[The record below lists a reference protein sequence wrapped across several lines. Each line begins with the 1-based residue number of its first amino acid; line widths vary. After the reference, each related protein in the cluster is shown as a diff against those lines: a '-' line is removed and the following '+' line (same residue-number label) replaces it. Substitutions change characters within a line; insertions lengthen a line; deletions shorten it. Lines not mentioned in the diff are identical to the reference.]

1 MKYSDELNKDI
12 KKEFDADLEIPES
25 LSRNNMV
32 KLLKEKGTQ
41 EKKTKIKIL
50 PKVLS
55 AAAMIAIIAAT
66 TLTIG
71 LQSNFVPVT
80 DNDVKEETTQTLTTQ
95 SAVKPETEE
104 EESVIVTT
112 TEAQKNENLT
122 KDNLPKPVLKVAK
135 SKEDLENHFLKF
147 YAEDKIEAYVD
158 IAINTVGDFIYFS
171 SDKSA
176 DSAVEEAY
184 GAVMDNMAPT
194 MAATSSAVTA
204 APQASQSTNRGE
216 GTPHG
221 TTNVQVADVDEG
233 DIIKNDGKYLYIVN
247 SDISTG
253 NNRLTIVNAQTM
265 LKVYQGS
272 IMPKEEDQ
280 YMNIR
285 DIYVNGDIL
294 TAVCNYSRKT
304 YAVTYDITQRHAP
317 KEMRRVE
324 QDGTYTSSR
333 MVDGILYLVT
343 DYRVSGSSAEE
354 VKENAI
360 PSVNC
365 DCIPYSCCYIV
376 DEESTSYVV
385 LSAFDTKEKD
395 SEVSSISVLGNGFNV
410 YSTADT
416 LYVYSYAYDD
426 KEAME
431 YTEIYSFS
439 IDGTDLKHKA
449 TGTVPGSTVNQYS
462 FDDYKGYLRVATT
475 RYDYRKNIDISS
487 VYILNSKLEKVGEV
501 FDLAD
506 DEQVKAVRFMGDTGY
521 VVTFRNT
528 DPLFILD
535 LSDPTNPTV
544 TGELKIPGYS
554 SYIHPIGDNYLVGV
568 GYNGTDEAVD
578 SDSVKVSVFDVSD
591 KTNPVETDTFVIK
604 KAYSLV
610 NSNPKAFFWYSERN
624 LVGIPVS
631 FYNNGNNTV
640 KSIQTLEIKD
650 GKVVS
655 DLGYIHYN
663 NSSQATYGTY
673 SSSSS
678 YVFVNYWYSDLFRG
692 TYIGNKLYTIDDFD
706 VIEHDLDSGEETRR
720 CVIGSREMKKQ
731 VDVNGNVV
739 ATTSPPSDIVLM
751 ETTSVTVQ

>member
-12 KKEFDADLEIPES
+12 KKEFDAGIEMPES
-25 LSRNNMV
+25 LSRNNIV

-50 PKVLS
+50 PKALS
-55 AAAMIAIIAAT
+55 AAAMIAIVVAAT
-66 TLTIG
+66 VTIG
-71 LQSNFVPVT
+71 LRSNFVPVT
-80 DNDVKEETTQTLTTQ
+80 NGEETTQALTTTQ
-95 SAVKPETEE
+95 AAVKPEAEQENEE
-104 EESVIVTT
+104 TNVTV
-112 TEAQKNENLT
+112 QKNENLT
-122 KDNLPKPVLKVAK
+122 VDDLPKPVLKTAK

-147 YAEDKIEAYVD
+147 YAEDKIDDYVEG
-158 IAINTVGDFIYFS
+158 IFYTMGAFIDFS
-171 SDKSA
+171 SDKTA
-176 DSAVEEAY
+176 DSAVEENHS
-184 GAVMDNMAPT
+184 AVIDNMAPT
-194 MAATSSAVTA
+194 MAATTA
-204 APQASQSTNRGE
+204 AAQSSSNSGFRGDA
-216 GTPHG
+216 PFG

-253 NNRLTIVNAQTM
+253 NNRLTIVNAETM

-272 IMPKEEDQ
+272 VMPEEENE
-280 YMNIR
+280 YMHIE

-294 TAVCNYSRKT
+294 TAVCRHSRET
-304 YAVTYDITQRHAP
+304 YAVIYDISQRHAP
-317 KEMRRVE
+317 KEIRRTN
-324 QDGTYTSSR
+324 QDGTYISSR

-343 DYRVSGSSAEE
+343 EYTVRGSSAEE

-360 PSVNC
+360 PSVDGKDMPC
-365 DCIPYSCCYIV
+365 DCCYIV
-376 DEESTSYVV
+376 DEDSTSYIV
-385 LSAFDTKEKD
+385 LSAFDTKNKD
-395 SEVSSISVLGNGFNV
+395 SEVSSISVLGSGFDV

-416 LYVYSYAYDD
+416 LYVYSYAYREKD
-426 KEAME
+426 AME
-431 YTEIYSFS
+431 YTEVYSFS

-449 TGTVPGSTVNQYS
+449 TGSIPGSTVNQYS
-462 FDDYKGYLRVATT
+462 FDEYKGYLRVATT
-475 RYDYRKNIDISS
+475 RYDYRNNIDISS
-487 VYILNSKLEKVGEV
+487 VYILDSKLEKVGEV

-535 LSDPTNPTV
+535 LSDPANPTV

-554 SYIHPIGDNYLVGV
+554 AYIHPIGDNYLVGI

-591 KTNPVETDTFVIK
+591 KTKPVETDTFVIK
-604 KAYSLV
+604 KATSLV

-631 FYNNGNNTV
+631 FNSGV

-650 GKVVS
+650 GKIVS
-655 DLGYIHYN
+655 DLGYIHYGET
-663 NSSQATYGTY
+663 AERAYGAY
-673 SSSSS
+673 SSSS
-678 YVFVNYWYSDLFRG
+678 YAFYDCFWYSDLFRG
-692 TYIGNKLYTIDDFD
+692 TYIGSKLYTIDDFD
-706 VIEHDLDSGEETRR
+706 VIEHDLDSGKATRS
-720 CVIGSREMKKQ
+720 CVIGSREIKQ
-731 VDVNGNVV
+731 TVSSDTV
-739 ATTSPPSDIVLM
+739 TTTPPGDIVLM

>member
-12 KKEFDADLEIPES
+12 KREFDTEVPMPES
-25 LSRNNMV
+25 LSKNNIV
-32 KLLKEKGTQ
+32 KLLKENGTQ

-50 PKVLS
+50 PKILS
-55 AAAMIAIIAAT
+55 AAAMVAVIAVSAAA
-66 TLTIG
+66 IG
-71 LQSNFVPVT
+71 LHSNFVPVT
-80 DNDVKEETTQTLTTQ
+80 EDTVTEETATQTLTTQ
-95 SAVKPETEE
+95 AAVNSETNEE
-104 EESVIVTT
+104 VKENVTA
-112 TEAQKNENLT
+112 TEVQKNENLT
-122 KDNLPKPVLKVAK
+122 KDNLPKPVVKVAK
-135 SKEDLENHFLKF
+135 SKEDIEKLFLKF
-147 YAEDKIEAYVD
+147 YAEDKIDDYVD
-158 IAINTVGDFIYFS
+158 VVFNAVGDFIYFS
-171 SDKSA
+171 SDKTA
-176 DSAVEEAY
+176 DSAVMEDA
-184 GAVMDNMAPT
+184 APT
-194 MAATSSAVTA
+194 MAVTSAAAVTA
-204 APQASQSTNRGE
+204 APQASQSGNRGE
-216 GTPHG
+216 TPHG

-247 SDISTG
+247 RDMG
-253 NNRLTIVNAQTM
+253 AANNKLTIVNAETM
-265 LKVYQGS
+265 LKVYEGS
-272 IMPKEEDQ
+272 VMPEEENE

-317 KEMRRVE
+317 KETRRVD

-343 DYRVSGSSAEE
+343 DYTVRGSSAEE
-354 VKENAI
+354 VKKNAI
-360 PSVNC
+360 PSVDC

-376 DEESTSYVV
+376 DEDSTSYIV

-416 LYVYSYAYDD
+416 LYVYSYAYDE

-431 YTEIYSFS
+431 YTQIYSFS

-449 TGTVPGSTVNQYS
+449 TGAVPGSTVNQYS
-462 FDDYKGYLRVATT
+462 FDEYNGYLRVATT

-535 LSDPTNPTV
+535 LSDPANPTV

-554 SYIHPIGDNYLVGV
+554 SYIHPIGNGYLVGV
-568 GYNGTDEAVD
+568 GYNGTDEAAD

-591 KTNPVETDTFVIK
+591 KKNPVETDTFVIK

-631 FYNNGNNTV
+631 FNSNNV

-650 GKVVS
+650 GKIVS
-655 DLGYIHYN
+655 DLGYIHYSN
-663 NSSQATYGTY
+663 LAETTYGRY
-673 SSSSS
+673 SSSSAAS
-678 YVFVNYWYSDLFRG
+678 YVFIDYWYSDLFRG
-692 TYIGNKLYTIDDFD
+692 TYIGNKLYTIDDFY
-706 VIEHDLDSGEETRR
+706 VVEHDLDTGEETRS
-720 CVIGSREMKKQ
+720 CVIGSREIKQQ

-739 ATTSPPSDIVLM
+739 DTTSPPGDIVLM
-751 ETTSVTVQ
+751 ETTSATIQ